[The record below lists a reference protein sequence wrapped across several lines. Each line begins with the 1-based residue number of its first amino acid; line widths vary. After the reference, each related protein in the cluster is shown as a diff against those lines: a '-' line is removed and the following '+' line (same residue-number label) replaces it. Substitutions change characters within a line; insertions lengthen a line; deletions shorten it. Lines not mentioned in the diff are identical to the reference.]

1 LINFPRKPGTF
12 ITPAAEAVG
21 TAAGHFFIE
30 PFPDPRFG
38 DGWCEAHG
46 DQRLPRGDLVRFT
59 SGEQNML
66 GADVGMAEAV
76 RIHRSAFQQGEK
88 HAIEALRSLPAR
100 MAVCGRQVQPSQ

>member
-1 LINFPRKPGTF
+1 
-12 ITPAAEAVG
+12 
-21 TAAGHFFIE
+21 
-30 PFPDPRFG
+30 
-38 DGWCEAHG
+38 
-46 DQRLPRGDLVRFT
+46 
-59 SGEQNML
+59 ML